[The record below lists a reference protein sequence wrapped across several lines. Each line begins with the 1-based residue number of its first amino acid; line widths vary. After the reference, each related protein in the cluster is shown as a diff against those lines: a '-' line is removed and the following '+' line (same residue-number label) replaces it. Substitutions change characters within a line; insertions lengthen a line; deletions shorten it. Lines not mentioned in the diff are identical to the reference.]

1 MQRVLVHGV
10 PYFTNAANQL
20 FTWEPEGTP
29 QRIGTYKPADKT
41 VSFEANHLQGLTRP
55 LQDWRSKQQPR
66 PRKSQG
72 AATTN
77 SRGNSRNRSDSAED
91 LEVDE

>member
-29 QRIGTYKPADKT
+29 QRIGTYHPADKT
-41 VSFEANHLQGLTRP
+41 VRFEINHLQGLTGA
-55 LQDWRSKQQPR
+55 LQVWRSKQQPR

-72 AATTN
+72 TTTN
-77 SRGNSRNRSDSAED
+77 SRGNTRHRTDSAED
-91 LEVDE
+91 LDTDE